1 MAAPIIRQIA
11 FYWRNKKAAE
21 TNSVEVEFTMGREA
35 LFGQEGILAY
45 SKGQAKM
52 KVTISEVVPVTGST
66 TTNDIEK
73 MLAQEDID
81 ISFIIGGRFY
91 KQKMAVMTA
100 SYKSDTEKGVSTGNI
115 VMEGA
120 KPTISG

>member
-1 MAAPIIRQIA
+1 MADPIIRQIA

-35 LFGQEGILAY
+35 LFGQEGIIAY

-81 ISFIIGGRFY
+81 ISFILGGKFY

-100 SYKSDTEKGVSTGNI
+100 SYKSDTEKGVTTGNI

-120 KPTISG
+120 KPKISG

>member
-100 SYKSDTEKGVSTGNI
+100 SYKSDTEKGVTTGNI